1 MVTDSCKKFFGQIIG
16 SDSSGS
22 IRSCGISPSLSTHQ
36 FKAVTVLHS
45 VHLDHRD
52 GCTLPISLRHE
63 VWGVRCIGKT
73 SLESPRL
80 LKNYH
85 LAIVVVHIF
94 IPWVLIAI
102 LYIIIFL
109 KLKSQKIRP
118 GEQSANVDE
127 QRQQRERNVLKVAIA
142 TVLGFAICWLPVIT
156 RHLVFFTSD
165 IEMSCGLQYFSS
177 VAFLMA
183 NANCAMNPSI
193 CFIFSRNYR
202 EGLKTL
208 LREIINSAEV
218 MILLYDNWEDQ
229 ST

>member
-1 MVTDSCKKFFGQIIG
+1 M
-16 SDSSGS
+16 
-22 IRSCGISPSLSTHQ
+22 
-36 FKAVTVLHS
+36 
-45 VHLDHRD
+45 
-52 GCTLPISLRHE
+52 
-63 VWGVRCIGKT
+63 
-73 SLESPRL
+73 
-80 LKNYH
+80 LKM
-85 LAIVVVHIF
+85 
-94 IPWVLIAI
+94 
-102 LYIIIFL
+102 
-109 KLKSQKIRP
+109 
-118 GEQSANVDE
+118 
-127 QRQQRERNVLKVAIA
+127 AIA
-142 TVLGFAICWLPVIT
+142 AVLGFAICWLPVIIT
-156 RHLVFFTSD
+156 HLVFFTSD